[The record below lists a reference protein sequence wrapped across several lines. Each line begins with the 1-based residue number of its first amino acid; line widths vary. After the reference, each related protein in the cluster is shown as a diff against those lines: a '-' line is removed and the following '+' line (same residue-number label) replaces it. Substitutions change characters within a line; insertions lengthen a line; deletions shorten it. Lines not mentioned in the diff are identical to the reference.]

1 MEFPFSGSNT
11 IIKRY
16 FLGVWCFFLTIPS
29 SHTLHEVFLIYYI
42 SHIASQQTSEIVQES
57 CGLHLQ
63 GVLFTPNRK
72 MMVVSTPN
80 PLGISECKVVARMS
94 VSTIAN
100 KHYLCPLHFSKN
112 TPYQKWC
119 SPFGLVLQF
128 KFSTCFHP
136 VLTTK
141 SGRLSLLSEETD
153 FWLSVYHISRWP
165 PHSFHSKL
173 LTRGFKGF

>member
-1 MEFPFSGSNT
+1 MTSHKAAYQMEFPFSGSNT

-63 GVLFTPNRK
+63 GVLFMPNRK
-72 MMVVSTPN
+72 MMVVSTAN
-80 PLGISECKVVARMS
+80 PLGISEGKVVARMS

-100 KHYLCPLHFSKN
+100 KLPMPVTLFQGHTLSEVMLSL
-112 TPYQKWC
+112 WIG
-119 SPFGLVLQF
+119 SAI

-153 FWLSVYHISRWP
+153 F
-165 PHSFHSKL
+165 
-173 LTRGFKGF
+173 